1 MGAIREFIDFV
12 GKLKFY
18 EIVYSY
24 QQGLYWRNG
33 KPLEIRR
40 RNISKKEREN
50 AWSKEKALIEKMG
63 TEAVPEKWRGKRWLC
78 VAMGYAQFLPFA
90 RPELPDGF
98 VQSFWTGLP
107 LHESRFSKILDPG
120 LYLHVPILD
129 DIVTASIQERV
140 LNLGNINVL
149 TSDTNS
155 PVPMSISCNL
165 RYKLLDFY
173 KAYTAVHDYEAS
185 LKDHTLSILAKYSR
199 GRTMA
204 DWQDSKKIN
213 ELEEEVVKELRS
225 VVTDSW
231 GLKILKIYITDNVPS
246 NTNRIVL
253 DGHPISLKY
262 AANVFLDTIDN
273 G

>member
-1 MGAIREFIDFV
+1 MGVIREFVDFV
-12 GKLKFY
+12 GKLKFH

-40 RNISKKEREN
+40 RGISRREREN
-50 AWSKEKALIEKMG
+50 AWHKEKALIEKMG

-78 VAMGYAQFLPFA
+78 IAMGYAQFLPFV
-90 RPELPDGF
+90 RPKLPDDF
-98 VQSFWTGLP
+98 TQSFWTGLP

-120 LYLHVPILD
+120 FYLHIPILD

-149 TSDTNS
+149 TADAQNPT
-155 PVPMSISCNL
+155 PMSISCNL

-199 GRTMA
+199 GRTLS
-204 DWQDSKKIN
+204 DWQDSSKIA

-225 VVTDSW
+225 VVTEGW

-246 NTNRIVL
+246 STNRIVL
-253 DGHPISLKY
+253 DGQQIQLKH
-262 AANVFLDTIDN
+262 AANVFLDN
-273 G
+273 VEN